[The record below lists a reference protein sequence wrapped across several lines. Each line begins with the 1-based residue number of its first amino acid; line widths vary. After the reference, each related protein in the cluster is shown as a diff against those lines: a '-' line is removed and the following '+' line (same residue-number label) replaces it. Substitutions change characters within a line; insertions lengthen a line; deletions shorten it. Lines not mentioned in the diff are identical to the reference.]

1 MESSKLHL
9 INRILKSRKRSFANF
24 RNIPGFSRSSQP
36 GSVTS
41 LSNLDKGTE
50 FEKFVVS
57 RLNDKYFNLIE
68 WRSDKRI
75 NGISALMNK
84 LPDLEFYFE
93 SNANHLQ
100 FAVECKWRE
109 YIHNYCFE
117 FNEPHLKIYRNYQD
131 LTGYPTFIIIGI
143 GNTPNSPNEVYI
155 IPLSEIKENKL
166 HEFEMQIYKRT
177 HRHDNF
183 FLDCKS
189 QRLK

>member
-1 MESSKLHL
+1 MGSPKPHL
-9 INRILKSRKRSFANF
+9 INRILKSRKRSFSNF
-24 RNIPGFSRSSQP
+24 RNIPGFSRSTLPS
-36 GSVTS
+36 SAIS
-41 LSNLDKGTE
+41 LSNLDKGTA

-57 RLNDKYFNLIE
+57 RFDDNYFNLIE

-75 NGISALMNK
+75 GNISALMNK

-93 SNANHLQ
+93 SNNDHLQ

-109 YIHNYCFE
+109 HIHNYSFE
-117 FNEPHLKIYRNYQD
+117 FNESHIKIYRNYQN

-143 GNTPNSPNEVYI
+143 GNTPSSPNEVYI
-155 IPLSEIKENKL
+155 IPLSEIKGNKL
-166 HEFEMQIYKRT
+166 HEFEMQIYKRI
-177 HRHDNF
+177 RRYDNF